1 MDTGLSGIQVGVPRS
16 VFLSS
21 HIIRGRVLVVKY
33 SKKVRLSSVKHL
45 HCMYMSCNVSCPFK
59 CLFPHSFL
67 PLYHSVRAIG
77 LPSFFVGNL
86 PFMASPSDLI
96 KYLAWFGPVTD
107 FFDIPATE
115 KHRGFGFVK
124 FKNGFDSLCLL
135 STLHVYGGNH
145 LIVKEVKTK
154 TQVCE

>member
-1 MDTGLSGIQVGVPRS
+1 
-16 VFLSS
+16 
-21 HIIRGRVLVVKY
+21 
-33 SKKVRLSSVKHL
+33 
-45 HCMYMSCNVSCPFK
+45 MS
-59 CLFPHSFL
+59 
-67 PLYHSVRAIG
+67 
-77 LPSFFVGNL
+77 LPSFFPSPLSQCASYRPTKFFVGNL